1 MAPPVFPL
9 LLALS
14 AAGVAAAQEPPIWRR
29 AELVSQVRND
39 CGSCH
44 GMRLTGGLGPPL
56 TREAL
61 ADKPVP
67 SLAATIYHG
76 RAGTPMPGWRSLL
89 SEAEAHWIAEQLVS
103 GFPETAK

>member
-1 MAPPVFPL
+1 MGALIGEAARSALVRRVRLEMAKQ
-9 LLALS
+9 
-14 AAGVAAAQEPPIWRR
+14 G
-29 AELVSQVRND
+29 
-39 CGSCH
+39 
-44 GMRLTGGLGPPL
+44 L

-61 ADKPVP
+61 AGKPVP

-89 SEAEAHWIAEQLVS
+89 SETEAHWIAEQLVN

>member
-1 MAPPVFPL
+1 M
-9 LLALS
+9 
-14 AAGVAAAQEPPIWRR
+14 
-29 AELVSQVRND
+29 
-39 CGSCH
+39 
-44 GMRLTGGLGPPL
+44 

-89 SEAEAHWIAEQLVS
+89 SEAEAHWIAEQLVN